1 MTNREMLFTALGSET
16 RLRMLELIAAH
27 KEMCGCELVDH
38 FEVAQ
43 SAVSTHLHKLR
54 AAGLVKD
61 RRDGFR
67 VFYRIVPEV
76 MDEAFEQLR
85 ASMAKHI
92 EQGRGQDPEG
102 RVEKRL
108 AQKTLA

>member
-1 MTNREMLFTALGSET
+1 M
-16 RLRMLELIAAH
+16 
-27 KEMCGCELVDH
+27 
-38 FEVAQ
+38 AQ
-43 SAVSTHLHKLR
+43 SAVSAHLHKLR

-92 EQGRGQDPEG
+92 EQGRGQDPVG

>member
-1 MTNREMLFTALGSET
+1 MGNRESLFSALGSET

-38 FEVAQ
+38 FEMAQ
-43 SAVSTHLHKLR
+43 SAVSAHLHKLK
-54 AAGLVKD
+54 AAGLVED

-67 VFYRIVPEV
+67 VFYRVVPEV
-76 MDEAFEQLR
+76 MYEALEQLR
-85 ASMAKHI
+85 TSMAKHI
-92 EQGRGQDPEG
+92 EQGRGQDPVG

-108 AQKTLA
+108 AQKTSA